1 VVDKI
6 NGAVKRAVE
15 DPKVKQRFEEGGVVV
30 VAGSPQEFGKEIAD
44 MYSQLKKVVADRKL
58 VME

>member
-1 VVDKI
+1 
-6 NGAVKRAVE
+6 VE